1 MIQKL
6 EQKDAEKLKEY
17 LSKDAVPN
25 LFFRANIEN
34 YGLEGDKVEAFANIQ
49 EQNNDEWDFVLLRY
63 FSIVLIYSQNE
74 NYSTQ
79 EASLLINSFEKVDTI
94 GGKHS
99 VVEKLKNNFPAFTF
113 RPTSLL
119 RCTSE
124 TLVKSNVQNANSQ
137 LIYSE
142 LPANKGDDLVDFYF
156 TIAEFEKNYKGQEE
170 GYRQRTNENLHKD
183 SNAYI
188 FSDNET
194 IVASAMAGA
203 QCSIGTM
210 LLGVATNPNYRKKGL
225 ATILVT
231 KACSDQFDK
240 GKDFVALFFDNPEAA
255 SLYKKIGFEEVDGY
269 TVLQNNTQKRF

>member
-6 EQKDAEKLKEY
+6 EQKDVEKLKTY
-17 LSKDAVPN
+17 ISKDAVPN

-34 YGLEGDKVEAFANIQ
+34 YGLEGDKVEAFANTK
-49 EQNNDEWDFVLLRY
+49 EQDNAEWDFVLLRY
-63 FSIVLIYSQNE
+63 FSIVLIYSQYE
-74 NYSTQ
+74 DYSTK

-99 VVEKLKNNFPAFTF
+99 VVEKLKNNFAAFTF

-119 RCTSE
+119 RCTKES
-124 TLVKSNVQNANSQ
+124 LIKDDVQNMNTK

-142 LPANKGDDLVDFYF
+142 LPADKGDKLVDFFF
-156 TIAEFEKNYKGQEE
+156 TIKEFEHNYKGQEE
-170 GYRQRTNENLHKD
+170 GYRQRTKENLKKD

-203 QCSIGTM
+203 QCSIGSM
-210 LLGVATNPNYRKKGL
+210 LLGVATNPNYRKQGL
-225 ATILVT
+225 ARILVT
-231 KACSDQFDK
+231 KACRDQFDK

-255 SLYKKIGFEEVDGY
+255 SLYKKIGFEEVGGY
-269 TVLQNNTQKRF
+269 TVLQNNT